1 MPEVPHS
8 SRLRGGALAL
18 LALLSALSALTAA
31 PPAVAA
37 TAAPAPSRP
46 VVTTDHGQVRGV
58 GHGTYA
64 TYEGIP
70 FAAPPTGRLRWQ
82 LPAPAANWRGV
93 RDAGAP
99 RERCAQ
105 QSPESPGKTVG
116 SEDCL
121 YLNVTT
127 PTGRAAGKAAENPPD
142 KPTDKPAAK
151 GRPVL
156 VWVHGGGF
164 TSGSGSDYAGERLAV
179 RGDAVVVTVNYR
191 LGMLGFFGHPALGG
205 APDFGLADQQAAL
218 RWVRANAA
226 GFGGDP
232 RNVTLFG
239 ESAGALS
246 TCAQLVSPG
255 SAGLFHKAV
264 AQSGS
269 CMTQIPAG
277 ATDPGGAAY
286 SPWTPQNK
294 VRDAGA
300 DAARRL
306 GCADG
311 ANALACLRGL
321 PLAKL
326 VTPELTEAFSTVA
339 YGNALLPERP
349 ERALE
354 AGRFHRVP
362 VVQGTNHDE
371 MRLFVAQTLAN
382 HPIPDANTY
391 RTRLTGTFGSA
402 AGAIE
407 ALYPAAKYP
416 SPALAWSAV
425 LTDRAWTCTTLRADR
440 ALAARV
446 PTYGY
451 EFSDPDAPVISGIP
465 VVKGFPYG
473 ATHAFEMPYLFD
485 IPAEP
490 AFTPAQRELSGRMA
504 DYWTRFARTSR
515 PDPAGAP
522 KWPAFQDKAPLVLSL
537 APGAGGIR
545 ALDPAVEH
553 HCAFWDAHR

>member
-18 LALLSALSALTAA
+18 LAFFSALAAA
-31 PPAVAA
+31 PPAAA
-37 TAAPAPSRP
+37 AAAPAPPRP

-58 GHGTYA
+58 GHGTYN
-64 TYEGIP
+64 TFEGIP
-70 FAAPPTGRLRWQ
+70 FAAPPTGKLRWQ
-82 LPAPAANWRGV
+82 LPAPVANWRGV

-99 RERCAQ
+99 RERCTQ
-105 QSPESPGKTVG
+105 QSPGTPGKTVG

-127 PTGRAAGKAAENPPD
+127 PTGRAAGKAVD
-142 KPTDKPAAK
+142 KATDEAAAARK

-179 RGDAVVVTVNYR
+179 TGDAVVVTVNYR

-246 TCAQLVSPG
+246 TCAQLISPG

-264 AQSGS
+264 VQSGS
-269 CMTQIPAG
+269 CMTQIPPG

-286 SPWTPQNK
+286 SPWAPQNK

-311 ANALACLRGL
+311 ANALDCLRGL
-321 PLAKL
+321 PVAKL
-326 VTPELTEAFSTVA
+326 VTPELADTFSAVA
-339 YGNALLPERP
+339 YGNALLPERL

-362 VVQGTNHDE
+362 VMQGTNHDE

-391 RTRLTGTFGSA
+391 HARLTGTFGSD

-416 SPALAWSAV
+416 SPALAWSAA

-451 EFSDPDAPVISGIP
+451 EFSDPGAPVIAGIP

-473 ATHAFEMPYLFD
+473 ATHAFELPYLFD
-485 IPAEP
+485 IPVEP
-490 AFTPAQRELSGRMA
+490 ALTPAQRELSGRMA
-504 DYWTRFARTSR
+504 GYWTRFARTSR
-515 PDPAGAP
+515 PDLSGAP
-522 KWPAFQDKAPLVLSL
+522 KWPAFQDKAPLALSL
-537 APGAGGIR
+537 APGANGIR
-545 ALDPAVEH
+545 TLDLAAEH
-553 HCAFWDAHR
+553 HCAFWDTHR